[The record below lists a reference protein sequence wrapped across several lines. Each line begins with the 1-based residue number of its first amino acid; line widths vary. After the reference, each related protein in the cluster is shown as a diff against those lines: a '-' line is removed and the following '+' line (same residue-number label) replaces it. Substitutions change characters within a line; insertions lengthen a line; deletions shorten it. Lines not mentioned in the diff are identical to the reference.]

1 MQMKYGEQGL
11 DGCAFPALLPEEMG
25 VREGYFD
32 AGMTKREHAA
42 IALRIP
48 NSGDEHID
56 AMIRQANRRDAAVA
70 AMQGQL
76 AAQGTEVG
84 EWSELAFPELARI
97 SVALA
102 DTLLARLEEKP

>member
-1 MQMKYGEQGL
+1 MKYGEYGI

-25 VREGYFD
+25 VREGYFN

-42 IALRIP
+42 ITMRVP

-76 AAQGTEVG
+76 AAQGPEVG
-84 EWSELAFPELARI
+84 EWFESAFPELARV

-102 DTLLARLEEKP
+102 DALLARLEESK

>member
-1 MQMKYGEQGL
+1 MKYSEPGL

-42 IALRIP
+42 ITLRVP
-48 NSGDEHID
+48 NSGDEELD

-70 AMQGQL
+70 AMQGL
-76 AAQGTEVG
+76 MPKYIKCWTEGYDDEYFAMDCV
-84 EWSELAFPELARI
+84 RI
-97 SVALA
+97 ADALI
-102 DTLLARLEEKP
+102 ARLEEKQ

>member
-1 MQMKYGEQGL
+1 MKYGEHGL

-42 IALRIP
+42 ITLRIP
-48 NSGDEHID
+48 KSGDEQLD

-70 AMQGQL
+70 AMQG
-76 AAQGTEVG
+76 
-84 EWSELAFPELARI
+84 
-97 SVALA
+97 
-102 DTLLARLEEKP
+102 LLAKGDFRYDAIVSDSVDIADALLAKLEEPSNG